1 MNLTVY
7 IFGKLS
13 TNYTQLPDDSTSR
26 AVFQQMYSKMG
37 AVTQLAVHRD
47 GDLMYYAYLRRL
59 GKDPFI
65 GLCVLV
71 NGVMVTDVA
80 ALFQAFENVIS
91 EMVIKGWL
99 IKFDGKGSTVPKT
112 TELYLGKEDFASVEA
127 LLRREF
133 ESLSSRG
140 LLPVDYSLGI
150 DSEGNFSHD
159 GNPSDILKSSYS
171 NAYTYVY
178 KSKGYNTSLVS
189 SYKAVLARVNNEKE
203 KLSRENKSLKEE
215 LAGVKRQK
223 KQFSLVLLLVL
234 VIIGLGAGLYLL
246 FDELGWKNYTIE
258 ETEKENSSLSFT
270 IDEQKSQI
278 SNLNKKISSRDKTI
292 ADLKDTLAA
301 RNALIKRFDSTLTVA
316 NANIR
321 ELMSALSSEKEKKK
335 EDRHVE

>member
-1 MNLTVY
+1 MNLSVY

-13 TNYTQLPDDSTSR
+13 TTYTQLPDDDASY
-26 AVFQQMYSKMG
+26 AVFERVSSKMG

-47 GDLMYYAYLRRL
+47 GDLMYYTYLRKL
-59 GKDPFI
+59 GKETFI

-99 IKFDGKGSTVPKT
+99 LKFDGKGSIVPKT

-127 LLRREF
+127 LLSREF

-140 LLPVDYSLGI
+140 LPPVDYSLGI
-150 DSEGNFSHD
+150 DSEGIFSHD
-159 GNPSDILKSSYS
+159 DNPSDILKSSYS

-203 KLSRENKSLKEE
+203 KLVRKIKELE
-215 LAGVKRQK
+215 DEIESQKRNRK
-223 KQFSLVLLLVL
+223 PFLHLILMFV
-234 VIIGLGAGLYLL
+234 IGLIVGLL
-246 FDELGWKNYTIE
+246 FNRLRDYVAEGSTVEIE
-258 ETEKENSSLSFT
+258 EPVIVEH
-270 IDEQKSQI
+270 
-278 SNLNKKISSRDKTI
+278 SNIN
-292 ADLKDTLAA
+292 
-301 RNALIKRFDSTLTVA
+301 
-316 NANIR
+316 
-321 ELMSALSSEKEKKK
+321 
-335 EDRHVE
+335 